1 MRILGVDFGSKRIG
15 IAVGESEG
23 KVASPRPAI
32 SPSGKLKS
40 DAQTLVRLA
49 QSEGAEAIVVG
60 IPDYDDDK
68 MANICRR
75 LASEIEALG
84 YQVHLVDESFT
95 SVEAESVLLEMGFKA
110 SHRRKMRDGEAA
122 CRILDR
128 YFETVL

>member
-1 MRILGVDFGSKRIG
+1 MRVLGVDFGSKRIG
-15 IAVGESEG
+15 IALGETEG
-23 KVASPRPAI
+23 RVASPRPALV
-32 SPSGKLKS
+32 PSGKLKT
-40 DAQTLVRLA
+40 DALTLTKLA
-49 QSEGAEAIVVG
+49 QAESAEAIALG

-68 MANICRR
+68 MANTCRR

-110 SHRRKMRDGEAA
+110 SHRKRMRDGEAA

-128 YFETVL
+128 FFEQQL

>member
-1 MRILGVDFGSKRIG
+1 MRVLGVDFGSKRIG
-15 IAVGESEG
+15 IALGETEG
-23 KVASPRPAI
+23 RVASPRPALV
-32 SPSGKLKS
+32 PSGKLKT
-40 DAQTLVRLA
+40 DALTLTKLA
-49 QSEGAEAIVVG
+49 QAESAEAIALG

-110 SHRRKMRDGEAA
+110 SHRKRMRDGEAA

-128 YFETVL
+128 FFEQQL

>member
-15 IAVGESEG
+15 IALGETEG
-23 KVASPRPAI
+23 RVASPRPALV
-32 SPSGKLKS
+32 PSGKLKT
-40 DAQTLVRLA
+40 DALTLTKLA
-49 QSEGAEAIVVG
+49 QAESAEAIALG

-110 SHRRKMRDGEAA
+110 SHRKRMRDGEAA

-128 YFETVL
+128 FFEQQL

>member
-1 MRILGVDFGSKRIG
+1 MRVLGVDFGSKRIG
-15 IAVGESEG
+15 IALGETEG
-23 KVASPRPAI
+23 RVASPRPALV
-32 SPSGKLKS
+32 PSGKLKT
-40 DAQTLVRLA
+40 DALTLTKLA
-49 QSEGAEAIVVG
+49 QAESAEAIALG
-60 IPDYDDDK
+60 IPDYADAK

-110 SHRRKMRDGEAA
+110 SHRKRMRDGEAA

-128 YFETVL
+128 FFEQQL

>member
-15 IAVGESEG
+15 IALGETEG
-23 KVASPRPAI
+23 RVASPRPALV
-32 SPSGKLKS
+32 PSGKLKT
-40 DAQTLVRLA
+40 DALTLAKLA
-49 QSEGAEAIVVG
+49 QAESAEAIALG

-95 SVEAESVLLEMGFKA
+95 SVEAESVLLQMGFKA
-110 SHRRKMRDGEAA
+110 SHRKRMRDGEAA

-128 YFETVL
+128 FFEQQL

>member
-1 MRILGVDFGSKRIG
+1 MRVLGVDFGSKRIG
-15 IAVGESEG
+15 IALGETEG
-23 KVASPRPAI
+23 RVASPRPALV
-32 SPSGKLKS
+32 PSGKLKT
-40 DAQTLVRLA
+40 DALSLTKLA
-49 QSEGAEAIVVG
+49 HAESAETIALG

-110 SHRRKMRDGEAA
+110 SHRKRMRDGEAA

-128 YFETVL
+128 FFEQQL